1 MWLLR
6 LQYGRKT
13 CFSGWYLLFMC
24 VRFQWC
30 AQLSGYDAFSARK
43 TAWTSNWA
51 PQGVRSTD
59 PLPRAIGLG
68 KLTIAQPQPPCF
80 ATKLACSSL
89 INNLLQLVWMDV
101 SCNILSEAFQWF
113 SSLVHLRF
121 VPIHWYLWEFCKVCF
136 LEILLTMSQISLI
149 STTILLVALSN
160 KLFESPWRQLA
171 KSGITPQATRIF
183 SLIFIQRFAKRI
195 YILYTVEILRQ
206 QKSERIRFCIN

>member
-1 MWLLR
+1 MFSRAFWLTYILTFYIVWVFYYIFQKGSENTQSVCR
-6 LQYGRKT
+6 T
-13 CFSGWYLLFMC
+13 SITVLFPETITPTGNNWGPA
-24 VRFQWC
+24 V
-30 AQLSGYDAFSARK
+30 LIFSANFTCCSPPPSK
-43 TAWTSNWA
+43 SN
-51 PQGVRSTD
+51 
-59 PLPRAIGLG
+59 GLG

-171 KSGITPQATRIF
+171 KSGITLQSTRIF
-183 SLIFIQRFAKRI
+183 SVVFIESLAKRM
-195 YILYTVEILRQ
+195 
-206 QKSERIRFCIN
+206 

>member
-6 LQYGRKT
+6 LQYGRET
-13 CFSGWYLLFMC
+13 CFTVDNCYLC
-24 VRFQWC
+24 V
-30 AQLSGYDAFSARK
+30 SD
-43 TAWTSNWA
+43 SNDV
-51 PQGVRSTD
+51 PNLVVTMHFRQEKRLERRIGRSQGFRSTN

-80 ATKLACSSL
+80 ATKLACGSL

-171 KSGITPQATRIF
+171 KSGITLQSTRIF
-183 SLIFIQRFAKRI
+183 SVVFIQFFAKRM
-195 YILYTVEILRQ
+195 
-206 QKSERIRFCIN
+206 